1 MFNEMNKIEEMMVD
15 FCEYNP
21 MIFAQKSALKKE
33 TEDTKKTTFSLAD
46 YLRGFVKN

>member
-21 MIFAQKSALKKE
+21 MIFAQKSAFEKEEREEKKIS
-33 TEDTKKTTFSLAD
+33 FSLAD